1 MHQSFRPLRAF
12 VRFSIVFLLS
22 ALFSV
27 QQNSQTPP
35 QAAPGKIV
43 VSMNSV
49 LVPVV
54 VRDSQGHSIGG
65 LKKEDFRI
73 FDKNKPQIIS
83 GFSVQGRASGS
94 TTPTTAAPAPVGSG
108 PAQPPSTAPET
119 SPATPQHF
127 IAYLFDDLHLS
138 ASDLTLIQKAASNLV
153 AGSLTPS
160 DLAAIVSL
168 FGTSSG
174 LTRDRTK
181 LQEAIMNLRVQT
193 LSRRIRR
200 LCPNIGYY
208 EADRIRNKNDFMAL
222 ETAIEN
228 TMSCC
233 ECTRKVAEGLVDNA
247 ASESLQI
254 GDQDVR
260 VTLRFI
266 QDIVRKMAFM
276 PGQRTL
282 VFISPGFLTMTPDAM
297 FEKSQIL
304 DMAAQSNVTINA
316 VDTAVST
323 SPRKRPANKLRAPL
337 ARSNP
342 NPNIADIPWS

>member
-43 VSMNSV
+43 VSVNSV

-54 VRDSQGHSIGG
+54 VRDSQGHPIGG
-65 LKKEDFRI
+65 LKKEDFQI

-83 GFSVQGRASGS
+83 GFSVQERASAS
-94 TTPTTAAPAPVGSG
+94 TTPTSAEPASVGSG
-108 PAQPPSTAPET
+108 PAQPPSRDT

-127 IAYLFDDLHLS
+127 IVYLFDDLHLN
-138 ASDLTLIQKAASNLV
+138 ASDLTLIQKAASNIV
-153 AGSLTPS
+153 TGSLAPS

-168 FGTSSG
+168 SGTSSG

-181 LQEAIMNLRVQT
+181 LQDSIMNLRVQT

-222 ETAIEN
+222 ETAVEN

-233 ECTRKVAEGLVDNA
+233 ECTRKVAEGLIDNA

-260 VTLRFI
+260 VTLSFI
-266 QDIVRKMAFM
+266 QDIVRKIASM
-276 PGQRTL
+276 PDQRTL
-282 VFISPGFLTMTPDAM
+282 VFSSRTPPAL
-297 FEKSQIL
+297 EIGVTSSL
-304 DMAAQSNVTINA
+304 D
-316 VDTAVST
+316 
-323 SPRKRPANKLRAPL
+323 
-337 ARSNP
+337 
-342 NPNIADIPWS
+342 